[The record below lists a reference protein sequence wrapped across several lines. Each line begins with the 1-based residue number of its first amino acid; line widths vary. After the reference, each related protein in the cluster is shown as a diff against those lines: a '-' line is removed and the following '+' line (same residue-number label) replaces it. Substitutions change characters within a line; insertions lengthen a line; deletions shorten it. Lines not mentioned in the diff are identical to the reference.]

1 MRESPIYE
9 TVIQRGRQQGIEQG
23 IEQGKKENSVEAIL
37 TVLEERFQSD
47 IAEKL
52 EPFLSAIDDLQ
63 RLDHLLR
70 VAIQATDI
78 EAFTHALLNLEN

>member
-9 TVIQRGRQQGIEQG
+9 TVIQRGRSQG
-23 IEQGKKENSVEAIL
+23 SVEAIL
-37 TVLEERFQSD
+37 TVLEERFKTD
-47 IAEKL
+47 MAEKL
-52 EPFLSAIDDLQ
+52 EPFLSTIDDLQ

-78 EAFTHALLNLEN
+78 DAFTHALLNLEN